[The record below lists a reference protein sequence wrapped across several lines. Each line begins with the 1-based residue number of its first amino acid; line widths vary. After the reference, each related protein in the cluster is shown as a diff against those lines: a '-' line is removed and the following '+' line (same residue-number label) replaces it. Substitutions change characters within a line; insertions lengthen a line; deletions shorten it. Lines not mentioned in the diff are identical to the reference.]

1 MVKVETSFMQE
12 VQDWFAASF
21 AKIGVWL
28 QYLRLK
34 LVDLMQK
41 LELTPTKI
49 IEICSYVGVGFF
61 VGFLFKRYFR
71 YVLILIITYVGLI
84 WILGESDFVL
94 INWSHIQRLA
104 HISPSD
110 TVGTVLTSTA
120 HWVRQ
125 NLVLVVSSLFGFL
138 VGYRLG

>member
-1 MVKVETSFMQE
+1 MVKIEASFMQG
-12 VQDWFAASF
+12 VQEWFAASF
-21 AKIGVWL
+21 AKVGVWL

-61 VGFLFKRYFR
+61 VGFLFKRYFK
-71 YVLILIITYVGLI
+71 YVLIFIATYVGLI
-84 WILGESDFVL
+84 WVLGESDFVL
-94 INWSHIQRLA
+94 INWTHIQSLA
-104 HISPSD
+104 HISPND
-110 TVGTVLTSTA
+110 TVGTVFSSTL
-120 HWVRQ
+120 HWIKQ
-125 NLVLVVSSLFGFL
+125 NLVLVVSSLFGFV